1 MDIDDIDGDGWD
13 DGIPTRVALR
23 SFDFSNTD
31 TVGRELGPPANP
43 SMPPQYVFGLERQ
56 PYITEVATA
65 ADGNIVESWAV
76 ELYNPYPDDLIYIPG
91 VDEYV
96 LMQFDPDG
104 DVFEVPLQRSIPGE
118 PDGMFTVFRTDSDR
132 NFVGLVNVPGKS
144 RVYDTTTD
152 MRFENGWT
160 LYLVRRVRLV
170 GETNRTDIVVDQF
183 AVDGQ
188 YIGLAT
194 LPSEITDASL
204 TTYIFSQERFIPDPA
219 PPPLPAKPQSR
230 WTATVP
236 DAIELPLGLQT
247 LGKWSA
253 RTGTNPMPVEVNFA
267 NTGSFTQLDPA
278 DDPFNPVRGVAFPT
292 TGSMLMLMRHANR
305 EFSDRSIATM
315 QRGIGG
321 LPDAPIVHETADLSF
336 TTWLD
341 QVRNVGPSPG
351 IDVRE
356 REQIDNGRMPVF
368 DPPVRE
374 CTVSRV
380 RCRSKADCTGVDTC
394 EQVAPAVHH
403 ADPGTAQKNVP
414 GGTELL
420 PWGQLLWD
428 YFTVLPLSSQ
438 GPYPAWDGPDPPY
451 TPAAADSIPRV
462 DLDGLRVHG
471 RININAAPWM
481 VMGGLPLIPTRR
493 IPEDFRSKIESVLA
507 TRRLEAGLLPIAD
520 TQAGQ
525 LAGDL
530 AMAVVAYRDALEI
543 TFATGAGTVTT
554 GDFGDDWRGWE
565 KDSPLS
571 RRGTGL
577 LTIGELA
584 NIRHTGAS
592 DMLFRVDSGELDA
605 DEPDYVKAVALLVS
619 LGDWVTVRSHVFTT
633 YGTLRGEPDF
643 DRFPDDTTTDEDEVD
658 RADDVDKRAVRFQ
671 ETVDRLPTLLGASKP
686 ARIGQRYVGPYIDVR
701 ND

>member
-1 MDIDDIDGDGWD
+1 DG
-13 DGIPTRVALR
+13 
-23 SFDFSNTD
+23 
-31 TVGRELGPPANP
+31 
-43 SMPPQYVFGLERQ
+43 FG
-56 PYITEVATA
+56 A
-65 ADGNIVESWAV
+65 IV
-76 ELYNPYPDDLIYIPG
+76 
-91 VDEYV
+91 
-96 LMQFDPDG
+96 
-104 DVFEVPLQRSIPGE
+104 
-118 PDGMFTVFRTDSDR
+118 T
-132 NFVGLVNVPGKS
+132 
-144 RVYDTTTD
+144 
-152 MRFENGWT
+152 
-160 LYLVRRVRLV
+160 
-170 GETNRTDIVVDQF
+170 
-183 AVDGQ
+183 
-188 YIGLAT
+188 
-194 LPSEITDASL
+194 
-204 TTYIFSQERFIPDPA
+204 
-219 PPPLPAKPQSR
+219 
-230 WTATVP
+230 
-236 DAIELPLGLQT
+236 
-247 LGKWSA
+247 
-253 RTGTNPMPVEVNFA
+253 
-267 NTGSFTQLDPA
+267 
-278 DDPFNPVRGVAFPT
+278 
-292 TGSMLMLMRHANR
+292 
-305 EFSDRSIATM
+305 
-315 QRGIGG
+315 
-321 LPDAPIVHETADLSF
+321 
-336 TTWLD
+336 
-341 QVRNVGPSPG
+341 
-351 IDVRE
+351 VRE

-374 CTVSRV
+374 CTTPFGTRTGT
-380 RCRSKADCTGVDTC
+380 RCRSSADCTSGATC
-394 EQVAPAVHH
+394 EQIVPGVHH
-403 ADPGTAQKNVP
+403 ADPSAAPVNVP
-414 GGTELL
+414 GGTEYL

-438 GPYPAWDGPDPPY
+438 GPYPSAEGAVR
-451 TPAAADSIPRV
+451 AAADALPRV

-605 DEPDYVKAVALLVS
+605 RELYDREPDYVKAVALLVS